1 MGLIFQLPKYFFS
14 SRIVLNPKY
23 LCLSQATDFVS
34 EDGSFGDA
42 ELKLAKALRVS
53 CWLNGAACCLKL
65 NDFPGA
71 IKLCSQVTINQ
82 VMRKLQSSQL
92 SSNWSNQ
99 MWVGELRINCML

>member
-1 MGLIFQLPKYFFS
+1 M
-14 SRIVLNPKY
+14 LNLKY

-34 EDGSFGDA
+34 EDGSFGDD

-82 VMRKLQSSQL
+82 VMCSQL

-99 MWVGELRINCML
+99 MWVRIGDQLCCVL